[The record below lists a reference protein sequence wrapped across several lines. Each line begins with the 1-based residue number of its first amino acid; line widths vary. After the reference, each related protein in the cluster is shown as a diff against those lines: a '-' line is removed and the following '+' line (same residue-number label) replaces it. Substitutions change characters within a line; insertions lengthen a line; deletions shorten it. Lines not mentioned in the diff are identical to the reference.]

1 MIYHDGEEHERVD
14 LESIETEAEMIQ
26 MMVDKEF
33 RWKPQEQVAMIRQMG
48 AEAKKTEEGGR
59 NERMEE
65 AKRKME
71 VYRKNK
77 DREKL
82 AREQAEKTKEN
93 EGEL

>member
-1 MIYHDGEEHERVD
+1 MIYHDGEQHEKVD

-26 MMVDKEF
+26 MMIDKEF
-33 RWKPQEQVAMIRQMG
+33 RWKPQEQVA
-48 AEAKKTEEGGR
+48 KKTEEGER

-71 VYRKNK
+71 AYMKNR
-77 DREKL
+77 DREKH
-82 AREQAEKTKEN
+82 AREQAEKTTEK

>member
-14 LESIETEAEMIQ
+14 LESIGTEAEMIQ

-33 RWKPQEQVAMIRQMG
+33 RWKPQEQVAMIRQSG
-48 AEAKKTEEGGR
+48 AEAKKTEEEGR

-71 VYRKNK
+71 AYMKKR